1 MALPEQHVPRT
12 VPLTAADESY
22 SHQLVA
28 PMAQPL
34 YQSPAWGD
42 RCYHLLHVD
51 GLTIN
56 AGRQLYVN
64 DQRRYAFFGVASANT
79 PSAGYGNLVFL

>member
-1 MALPEQHVPRT
+1 MTPPERR

-28 PMAQPL
+28 AMAQPI

-51 GLTIN
+51 D
-56 AGRQLYVN
+56 AGALFPVQIETV
-64 DQRRYAFFGVASANT
+64 Q
-79 PSAGYGNLVFL
+79 